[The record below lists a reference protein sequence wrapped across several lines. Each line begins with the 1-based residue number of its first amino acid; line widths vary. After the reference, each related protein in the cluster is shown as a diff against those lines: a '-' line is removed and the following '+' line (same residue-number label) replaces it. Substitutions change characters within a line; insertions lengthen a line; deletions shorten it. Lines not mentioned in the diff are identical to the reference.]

1 MKIHF
6 SILKKDICITITVL
20 AYILTIFETKFI
32 LHFISQTKIVK
43 REFTR
48 VQFNH
53 PITTREIYRKRSIW
67 QVLMSARTSYYV
79 FARARTTPQT
89 TPEVRQRTLND
100 NGVWEKKLLE
110 PMETEWLLLFPSSL
124 ISSLYWEAC
133 FSDSTYKSF

>member
-6 SILKKDICITITVL
+6 LILKKGICIAITVL
-20 AYILTIFETKFI
+20 AYILTIFKTKFI
-32 LHFISQTKIVK
+32 LHLTPQTKIVEI
-43 REFTR
+43 EFTR
-48 VQFNH
+48 VQFYH
-53 PITTREIYRKRSIW
+53 PITTREICRKWSVW

-124 ISSLYWEAC
+124 ISSLYWEDC
-133 FSDSTYKSF
+133 FLDSTYKSF